1 MADLK
6 FPMPEGFTLP
16 EGGDKGTFEV
26 LATLEVEG
34 DGQLCLKAI
43 DGIPVGE
50 YSEKE
55 SEPEE
60 AEYAEATNP
69 DTGDFEKAV
78 ALGMGR

>member
-1 MADLK
+1 
-6 FPMPEGFTLP
+6 MPEGFTPP
-16 EGGDKGTFEV
+16 EGGDTSAFEV
-26 LATLEVEG
+26 LATLEVED

-50 YSEKE
+50 YEKE

-69 DTGDFEKAV
+69 DTGDFQKAV
-78 ALGMGR
+78 AMGMGR

>member
-16 EGGDKGTFEV
+16 EGGDKGAFEV
-26 LATLEVEG
+26 LATLEVED

-43 DGIPVGE
+43 DGIPVGD
-50 YSEKE
+50 YEKE
-55 SEPEE
+55 KEPEE

-69 DTGDFEKAV
+69 DTGDFQKAMTM
-78 ALGMGR
+78 GMGR

>member
-16 EGGDKGTFEV
+16 EGGDKGAFEV
-26 LATLEVEG
+26 LATLEVED

-50 YSEKE
+50 YSEE

-69 DTGDFEKAV
+69 DTGDFQKAMTM
-78 ALGMGR
+78 GMGR

>member
-16 EGGDKGTFEV
+16 EGGEEGTFEV

-43 DGIPVGE
+43 DGIPVGD
-50 YSEKE
+50 YEKE
-55 SEPEE
+55 KEPEE

-69 DTGDFEKAV
+69 DTGDFQKAV
-78 ALGMGR
+78 AMGMGR